1 MKASNIMIKTYD
13 KNKFKVT
20 KDSLNVIHD
29 DFFKLV
35 KMKEL
40 DQETISKWNIW
51 PILEEWYILDFLT
64 VNEKRNIFT
73 KITNSKKMNEV
84 PKQIIEK
91 EKTIEELSQDMN
103 NWVEAL

>member
-1 MKASNIMIKTYD
+1 MIKTYD
-13 KNKFKVT
+13 NCQFKVT
-20 KDSLNVIHD
+20 KDFLNVIHD

-35 KMKEL
+35 KKKEL
-40 DQETISKWNIW
+40 DQDTISKWNIW
-51 PILEEWYILDFLT
+51 PILEESYNLDFLT
-64 VNEKRNIFT
+64 VNEKRNIFI

>member
-1 MKASNIMIKTYD
+1 MIKTYD
-13 KNKFKVT
+13 NCQFKVT
-20 KDSLNVIHD
+20 KDFLNVIHD

-35 KMKEL
+35 KKQKL
-40 DQETISKWNIW
+40 DQDTISKWNIW
-51 PILEEWYILDFLT
+51 PILEESYNLDFLT
-64 VNEKRNIFT
+64 VNEKRNIFI

-91 EKTIEELSQDMN
+91 EKTIEELSQDMI

>member
-1 MKASNIMIKTYD
+1 MIKTYD
-13 KNKFKVT
+13 NCKFKVT
-20 KDSLNVIHD
+20 KDFLNVIHD

-35 KMKEL
+35 KKQEL
-40 DQETISKWNIW
+40 DQDTISKWNIW
-51 PILEEWYILDFLT
+51 PILEEKYNLDFLT
-64 VNEKRNIFT
+64 VNERRNIFI

>member
-1 MKASNIMIKTYD
+1 MIKTYD
-13 KNKFKVT
+13 NCQFKVT
-20 KDSLNVIHD
+20 KDFLNVIHD

-35 KMKEL
+35 KKQEL
-40 DQETISKWNIW
+40 DQDTISKWNIW
-51 PILEEWYILDFLT
+51 PILEEWYNLDFLT
-64 VNEKRNIFT
+64 VNEKRNIFI